1 MARKQATV
9 TITAEGR
16 DKGKVFEITEMPAS
30 QSEEWAG
37 RALFAM
43 LNAGVQIPDNIASG
57 GLAGV
62 ASLGIDALTKVS
74 FEAAKPLL
82 DQMFSCIKIKPSA
95 TVTRDLIE
103 DDIEEVA
110 TRLRLRKEV
119 WNLHVDFSTA
129 AGSSTS
135 GQASAA
141 QTSA

>member
-1 MARKQATV
+1 MARKQAMV
-9 TITAEGR
+9 TITTEGR
-16 DKGKVFEITEMPAS
+16 DQGKVFVITEMPAA
-30 QSEEWAG
+30 QAEEWAG

-43 LNAGVQIPDNIASG
+43 LNAGVEIPENIAGG

-62 ASLGIDALTKVS
+62 ASLGISALTKVP
-74 FEAAKPLL
+74 FDAAKPLL
-82 DQMFSCIKIKPSA
+82 DQMFTCVKIKPSP
-95 TVTRDLIE
+95 TVVRDLIE
-103 DDIEEVA
+103 DDIEEVS

-141 QTSA
+141 ATSA